1 MLKVGISL
9 DFMSDRPLGNLI
21 LSFLV
26 ISLWKTTI
34 NPFSSDIFMQ
44 KKKFPV
50 QTTSLTD
57 NHLSGTPRSVYCLYD
72 SHLHPPGSSSF
83 TPSRDLF
90 RTSQDRR
97 GQGRIW
103 LSRGRRLFCILC
115 LSGHV
120 PVRERGSPK
129 GEDYLSFVHVALQ
142 KPLDINV
149 SWLASVRPGLEHS
162 AVRVFVF
169 VELSWTFAAGF
180 KQLLRASSGEKEDHE
195 YSGEATRMNSR

>member
-1 MLKVGISL
+1 
-9 DFMSDRPLGNLI
+9 
-21 LSFLV
+21 
-26 ISLWKTTI
+26 
-34 NPFSSDIFMQ
+34 MQ

-142 KPLDINV
+142 KPLDIKKNKPAQKKGDKKRQDEENEEDEEDEFGN
-149 SWLASVRPGLEHS
+149 SNYNSNANRNSSNSFNNRGL
-162 AVRVFVF
+162 R
-169 VELSWTFAAGF
+169 
-180 KQLLRASSGEKEDHE
+180 QNR
-195 YSGEATRMNSR
+195 

>member
-44 KKKFPV
+44 KKKKFPV

-169 VELSWTFAAGF
+169 VELS
-180 KQLLRASSGEKEDHE
+180 
-195 YSGEATRMNSR
+195 

>member
-1 MLKVGISL
+1 MVELLYHRLYGPQSQIYLLHGPLLKTFDHPWTFKFRKDNCLSW
-9 DFMSDRPLGNLI
+9 I
-21 LSFLV
+21 L
-26 ISLWKTTI
+26 
-34 NPFSSDIFMQ
+34 
-44 KKKFPV
+44 
-50 QTTSLTD
+50 D
-57 NHLSGTPRSVYCLYD
+57 NHLSDTPRSVYRLYD
-72 SHLHPPGSSSF
+72 SHLRPPGSSSF

-97 GQGRIW
+97 GHGRIW
-103 LSRGRRLFCILC
+103 LSRGHRLFCSLC

-120 PVRERGSPK
+120 PVRVQGSPK

-169 VELSWTFAAGF
+169 VELS
-180 KQLLRASSGEKEDHE
+180 
-195 YSGEATRMNSR
+195 

>member
-1 MLKVGISL
+1 MAAHQAS
-9 DFMSDRPLGNLI
+9 PALG
-21 LSFLV
+21 
-26 ISLWKTTI
+26 
-34 NPFSSDIFMQ
+34 FSRQEHWSGIFMQ

-57 NHLSGTPRSVYCLYD
+57 NHLSDTPRSVYRLYD
-72 SHLHPPGSSSF
+72 SHLRPPGSSSF

-97 GQGRIW
+97 GHGRIW
-103 LSRGRRLFCILC
+103 LSRGHRLFCSLC

-120 PVRERGSPK
+120 PVRVQGSPK

-169 VELSWTFAAGF
+169 VELS
-180 KQLLRASSGEKEDHE
+180 
-195 YSGEATRMNSR
+195 